1 MTRRTG
7 ADATG
12 RTEPPGEVP
21 RPRSVA
27 ISGSVRSAAALAALL
42 LVGGCAERVTTF
54 PETSPA
60 PSSTVTVPDG
70 GTALVLRV
78 EHVGGFMPAQWTYGR
93 LPISSLY
100 ADGRL
105 ITEGPMPA
113 SYPGPALPNVQ
124 VQELD
129 AATVQEAAD
138 RAVAAGIAER
148 GDLGSPPIADAP
160 STRFTLGTAEGV
172 VTRDVYALSEFDGE
186 DVGLTEEQVADRAR
200 LRELLT
206 FLSDLGQRPSPD
218 GRAAVEPY
226 VPEAV
231 AAISAPWTDPDD
243 RLDHPERPWPG
254 PALPGAPIGAL
265 PGVGCLTATGDE
277 ATAVLAAAE
286 DANALTPWL
295 SADGVRWSV
304 LFRPLLPDESSC
316 ADLTD

>member
-1 MTRRTG
+1 
-7 ADATG
+7 
-12 RTEPPGEVP
+12 
-21 RPRSVA
+21 VA
-27 ISGSVRSAAALAALL
+27 ISGSARSAAALAVLF
-42 LVGGCAERVTTF
+42 LVGGCAERVTAI
-54 PETSPA
+54 PEPA
-60 PSSTVTVPDG
+60 PAPPSTVTLPDG

-93 LPISSLY
+93 LPLSSLY

-113 SYPGPALPNVQ
+113 SHPGPALPNVQ

-129 AATVQEAAD
+129 VATVQEAAD
-138 RAVAAGIAER
+138 RAVAAGITER

-172 VTRDVYALSEFDGE
+172 VTRDVYALSEFEADAT
-186 DVGLTEEQVADRAR
+186 GLTEEQMAGRAR
-200 LRELLT
+200 LRELLA
-206 FLSDLGQRPSPD
+206 FLSDLGQRPTPD
-218 GRAAVEPY
+218 GRAPVEPY

-231 AAISAPWTDPDD
+231 AAISTPWTDPEDD
-243 RLDHPERPWPG
+243 LDHPDRTWPG

-286 DANALTPWL
+286 DANALTAWL
-295 SADGVRWSV
+295 SAEGTRWSV
-304 LFRPLLPDESSC
+304 LFRPLLPDESGC
-316 ADLTD
+316 ADLGD

>member
-1 MTRRTG
+1 
-7 ADATG
+7 
-12 RTEPPGEVP
+12 
-21 RPRSVA
+21 VA
-27 ISGSVRSAAALAALL
+27 ISGWARSAAALAVLF
-42 LVGGCAERVTTF
+42 LVGGCAERVTAI
-54 PETSPA
+54 PETAPA
-60 PSSTVTVPDG
+60 PSSTVPLPYD

-78 EHVGGFMPAQWTYGR
+78 GHVGGFMPAQWMYGR
-93 LPISSLY
+93 LPAYSLY

-138 RAVAAGIAER
+138 RAVAAGVAER

-172 VTRDVYALSEFDGE
+172 LTRDVYALSEVAFEGE
-186 DVGLTEEQVADRAR
+186 EVGLTEEQVAGRAR
-200 LRELLT
+200 LHDLLA
-206 FLSDLGQRPSPD
+206 FLSDLGQRPTPD
-218 GRAAVEPY
+218 GRAPVEPY

-231 AAISAPWTDPDD
+231 AAIATPWSDPEDD
-243 RLDHPERPWPG
+243 LDHPDRPWPG

-265 PGVGCLTATGDE
+265 PGVGCVTASGSE
-277 ATAVLAAAE
+277 ATAVLAAAG

-295 SADGVRWSV
+295 SADGTRWSV
-304 LFRPLLPDESSC
+304 LFRPLLPDETGC
-316 ADLTD
+316 ADLGD